1 AAAIS
6 PEYMISADV
15 ALPLRKNECCSRQPA
30 SNTQR
35 QRAAD
40 GPLISAAGFCRASLA
55 FGSASDALRRRRG
68 GKIGKRDAL
77 IDGKADRGDHSEQD
91 RDDRRACRAG
101 ALTVHA
107 AVKEMERCAR
117 VHPRPPRNDS
127 LTLFDGPGFFPV
139 SASGMRGIRVSAT
152 RDTPIPPQA
161 SLEFC
166 IEMAAI
172 RVGNGWRSAS
182 LPDRTWA
189 IG

>member
-1 AAAIS
+1 
-6 PEYMISADV
+6 MISAEV
-15 ALPLRKNECCSRQPA
+15 ALPLRRNERCSRQPA

-40 GPLISAAGFCRASLA
+40 GFLISAADFCRASLA

-91 RDDRRACRAG
+91 RDDRRPCRAG

-117 VHPRPPRNDS
+117 VHPRPPRNDR
-127 LTLFDGPGFFPV
+127 LTLLSTAGFFPV
-139 SASGMRGIRVSAT
+139 SASGARGIRVSAA
-152 RDTPIPPQA
+152 RDTLIWLQA

-166 IEMAAI
+166 IENGSHSGWEWLEVGRAA
-172 RVGNGWRSAS
+172 
-182 LPDRTWA
+182 D
-189 IG
+189 